1 MGVRSLRSLLLRL
14 QNLFRREELD
24 RELGDELA
32 SHLAMHIE
40 DNLRAGMSPE
50 EARRAALLKLGG
62 VEQTKENYRE
72 RGGLPFLETLVQDF
86 RFALRMFRKNPGVS
100 AIAIL
105 TLALGIGANTTI
117 FSWVRSV
124 LLNPLPGSGNPERV
138 AALETLA
145 PNGDWLPTSY
155 LDFRDL
161 RENCKLMESM
171 SVTKPMVLAVGDDG
185 SVERIWSEAVSG
197 NFFELLR
204 VKPQA
209 GRFFSSA
216 EVDHE
221 QNAHP
226 LVVVSHSYWINHFH
240 GDLGVIGATVRIN
253 HFPYTVIGVAPKT
266 FDGSMAGF
274 SFSMWV
280 PATMYGQLSST
291 GDQTLR
297 DRKWRTFRVLARLAP
312 GASIEQARAEV
323 QSRGKQMAR
332 LEADTNEGMSATL
345 LPLWRAHYGIQS
357 SLLGPLSSLMAAAG
371 VLLLIVCAN
380 VANLLLARAT
390 SRQKE
395 FSVRLALGAPRSRL
409 VRQLLTESLL
419 IAIAGA
425 LAGLGFAI
433 PLGHSLGSLLPH
445 SSLPTLA
452 QAPID
457 AGVMVFMIA
466 LTCVVA
472 LLAGIAPALHA
483 ARSNVQAT
491 LKEGGRTGA
500 SARSVRLL
508 GRFVTSEMALATVA
522 LIVAGLFVKSFRHAS
537 EIRPGFDPDHVAI
550 AQLSLGAASYDAE
563 QANSFCVR
571 LREKLEGDP
580 GVTAVSFADY
590 VPLNISAGSWEDL
603 QVQGYVASPSENMKI
618 YRTLVAPGYF
628 ELMKIPLLEG
638 RDFNARDDMNAPPVM
653 IVNQEFVRRFVP
665 SGTAIS
671 RRVQGWGKWF
681 TIVGVV
687 SDTKIYRLTESP
699 MPYFYVPMRQIYRP
713 EMGLVFFVRTSGPI
727 DGAIAT
733 LRREVQAV
741 DPSIPLLEATSLNDS
756 ISVSLFTQRI
766 SASLLSVLGSV
777 ALFLA
782 ALGLYGVMSYLV
794 AQRTNEIGLRM
805 ALGAQPCD
813 VSRVVLEQG
822 VRLAGI
828 GVIAG
833 AVMAFALT
841 RLLSSL
847 LVGVSAS
854 DPLTFACVAILLTT
868 VAIAA
873 CFIPAWRA
881 MHVDPM
887 VALRYE

>member
-1 MGVRSLRSLLLRL
+1 MRPLRAWLLRL
-14 QNLFRREELD
+14 GGLFQKHRRDSELA
-24 RELGDELA
+24 DELE

-40 DNLRAGMSPE
+40 DNLRAGMSAE

-62 VEQTKENYRE
+62 LEQTKENYRE
-72 RGGLPFLETLVQDF
+72 RGGLPFVETLLQDF
-86 RFALRMFRKNPGVS
+86 RFALRMFRKNPGVT
-100 AIAIL
+100 AIAVL

-124 LLNPLPGSGNPERV
+124 LLNPLPGSGDPERV
-138 AALETLA
+138 VALETLA

-161 RENCKLMESM
+161 RENCKLLESM
-171 SVTKPMVLAVGDDG
+171 SVTKPMVLAVGNDS
-185 SVERIWSEAVSG
+185 SVEHVWSEAVSG
-197 NFFELLR
+197 NFFELLQ

-209 GRFFSSA
+209 GRFFSTA

-226 LVVVSHSYWINHFH
+226 LVVIAHSFWINHFH
-240 GDLGVIGATVRIN
+240 GDTGVIGATVRIN
-253 HFPYTVIGVAPKT
+253 HFPYTVIGVAPNT
-266 FDGSMAGF
+266 FHGSMAGLVF
-274 SFSMWV
+274 LHV
-280 PATMYGQLSST
+280 G
-291 GDQTLR
+291 
-297 DRKWRTFRVLARLAP
+297 ARHNVWPIELHGRSDAPRSKVADISRACPPLP

-323 QSRGKQMAR
+323 QSQANQMALR
-332 LEADTNEGMSATL
+332 DADTNEGMSATL
-345 LPLWRAHYGIQS
+345 LPLWKAHYGIQD

-419 IAIAGA
+419 IAAAGSV
-425 LAGLGFAI
+425 AGLAFAI
-433 PLGHSLGSLLPH
+433 PLGGSLSDLLPH
-445 SSLPTLA
+445 TSLPTLT

-457 AGVMVFMIA
+457 AGVLFFMIA

-472 LLAGIAPALHA
+472 LLAGIAPAMHA
-483 ARSNVQAT
+483 AKSNVQAT
-491 LKEGGRTGA
+491 LKEGGRTGGS

-508 GRFVTSEMALATVA
+508 GWFVTSEMALATVA
-522 LIVAGLFVKSFRHAS
+522 LIVAGLFVKSFHHAS

-550 AQLSLGAASYDAE
+550 AQLSLGAANYDAE

-571 LREKLEGDP
+571 LREKLEGAP
-580 GVTAVSFADY
+580 GVAAVSYTDY
-590 VPLNISAGSWEDL
+590 VPLSIAAGSWEDL
-603 QVQGYVASPSENMKI
+603 QVQGYVAAPSENMKI
-618 YRTLVAPGYF
+618 YRTLAAPGYF
-628 ELMKIPLLEG
+628 GLMKIPLLEG
-638 RDFNARDDMNAPPVM
+638 RDFSARDDMKAPPVM
-653 IVNQEFVRRFVP
+653 IVNQEFVRRFIP
-665 SGTAIS
+665 SGTAIG

-681 TIVGVV
+681 TIVGVA
-687 SDTKIYRLTESP
+687 SDSKIYRLTEAP
-699 MPYFYVPMRQIYRP
+699 MPYFYVPIRQIYRP
-713 EMGLVFFVRTSGPI
+713 EMGLVFFVRTSGTM
-727 DGAIAT
+727 DGAIST

-741 DPSIPLLEATSLNDS
+741 DPTVPLLEATSLDDG
-756 ISVSLFTQRI
+756 ISLSLFTQRI
-766 SASLLSVLGSV
+766 SAGLLSVLGSV

-782 ALGLYGVMSYLV
+782 ALGLYGVMAYSV
-794 AQRTNEIGLRM
+794 TQRTNEIGLRM
-805 ALGAQPCD
+805 ALGAQRSDISC
-813 VSRVVLEQG
+813 VVLGQG
-822 VRLAGI
+822 ARLAGI

-833 AVMAFALT
+833 AAMAFAIT

-847 LVGVSAS
+847 LFGVSAS
-854 DPLTFACVAILLTT
+854 DPLTFVGVAVLLTM

-887 VALRYE
+887 VALRYQ

>member
-1 MGVRSLRSLLLRL
+1 MRPLRAWLLRL
-14 QNLFRREELD
+14 GGLFRKQRRDSELA
-24 RELGDELA
+24 DELE

-40 DNLRAGMSPE
+40 DNVRAGMSSE
-50 EARRAALLKLGG
+50 VARRAALLKLGG
-62 VEQTKENYRE
+62 LEQTKEGYRE
-72 RGGLPFLETLVQDF
+72 RTGLPFLETLVQDF
-86 RFALRMFRKNPGVS
+86 RFALRIFRKNPGVTT
-100 AIAIL
+100 IAVL

-124 LLNPLPGSGNPERV
+124 LLNPLPGSGDPGHV
-138 AALETLA
+138 VALETLA

-171 SVTKPMVLAVGDDG
+171 SVTKPMVLAVGDDS
-185 SVERIWSEAVSG
+185 SVERVWSEAVSG
-197 NFFELLR
+197 NFFELLH
-204 VKPQA
+204 VKPQG
-209 GRFFSSA
+209 GRFFSA
-216 EVDHE
+216 DEVDHQ

-226 LVVVSHSYWINHFH
+226 LVVIAYSYWINHFR
-240 GDLGVIGATVRIN
+240 GDPGVIGAIVRIN
-253 HFPYTVIGVAPKT
+253 HLPYTVIGVAPKK
-266 FDGSMAGF
+266 FPGSMAGL

-280 PATMYGQLSST
+280 PATMYGQLSGT
-291 GDQTLR
+291 GEQTLQ
-297 DRKWRTFRVLARLAP
+297 DRKWRTFRVLARLSP
-312 GASIEQARAEV
+312 GVSIEQARAEV
-323 QSRGKQMAR
+323 QSHANQMAHV
-332 LEADTNEGMSATL
+332 EANTNEGVSATL
-345 LPLWRAHYGIQS
+345 LPLWRAHYGIQN

-419 IAIAGA
+419 IAVAGA
-425 LAGLGFAI
+425 LAGLALAI
-433 PLGHSLGSLLPH
+433 PLGASLAGLLPH

-457 AGVMVFMIA
+457 AGVLFFMIA
-466 LTCVVA
+466 LTNVVA
-472 LLAGIAPALHA
+472 FLAGITPALQA
-483 ARSNVQAT
+483 AKSNVQGT

-508 GRFVTSEMALATVA
+508 GWFVGSEMALATVA
-522 LIVAGLFVKSFRHAS
+522 LIVAALFVKSFHHAS
-537 EIRPGFDPDHVAI
+537 EIHPGFDPDHVAI
-550 AQLSLGAASYDAE
+550 AQLNLGAANYDAE

-580 GVTAVSFADY
+580 AVTAVSYTDY
-590 VPLNISAGSWEDL
+590 VPLNIAAGSWEDL

-618 YRTLVAPGYF
+618 YRALAAPGYF
-628 ELMKIPLLEG
+628 ALMKIPLLEG

-653 IVNQEFVRRFVP
+653 IVNREFVRRFIP
-665 SGTAIS
+665 TGTAIG

-687 SDTKIYRLTESP
+687 SDSKIYRFTEAP
-699 MPYFYVPMRQIYRP
+699 MPYFYIPFRQIYRP
-713 EMGLVFFVRTSGPI
+713 EMGLVFFVRTSGPT
-727 DGAIAT
+727 DGAIAA
-733 LRREVQAV
+733 LRREAQAV
-741 DPSIPLLEATSLNDS
+741 DPSVPLLEATSLNDS
-756 ISVSLFTQRI
+756 ISLSLFTQRI
-766 SASLLSVLGSV
+766 SASLLSILASV

-782 ALGLYGVMSYLV
+782 ALGLYGVMGYSV

-805 ALGAQPCD
+805 ALGAQRSD
-813 VSRVVLEQG
+813 VSRVVLGQG

-833 AVMAFALT
+833 AGVAFALT

-854 DPLTFACVAILLTT
+854 DPLIFVGVAGLLTI
-868 VAIAA
+868 VAMVA

>member
-1 MGVRSLRSLLLRL
+1 MRPLRAWLLRL
-14 QNLFRREELD
+14 GGLFQKHRRDSELA
-24 RELGDELA
+24 DELE

-40 DNLRAGMSPE
+40 DNLRAGMSAE

-62 VEQTKENYRE
+62 LEQTKENYRE
-72 RGGLPFLETLVQDF
+72 RGGLPFLETLFQDL
-86 RFALRMFRKNPGVS
+86 RFALRMFRKNPGVT
-100 AIAIL
+100 AIAVL

-124 LLNPLPGSGNPERV
+124 LLNPLPGSGDPERV
-138 AALETLA
+138 VALETLA

-161 RENCKLMESM
+161 RENCKLVESM
-171 SVTKPMVLAVGDDG
+171 SVTKPMVLAVGNG
-185 SVERIWSEAVSG
+185 SSVEHVWSEAVSG
-197 NFFELLR
+197 NFFELLQ

-209 GRFFSSA
+209 GRFFSTA

-226 LVVVSHSYWINHFH
+226 LVVIAHSFWINHFH
-240 GDLGVIGATVRIN
+240 GDTGVIGATVRIN
-253 HFPYTVIGVAPKT
+253 QFPYTVIGVAPNT
-266 FDGSMAGF
+266 FHGSMAGL

-297 DRKWRTFRVLARLAP
+297 DRKWRTFRVLARLSP
-312 GASIEQARAEV
+312 GAFIEQAGAEV
-323 QSRGKQMAR
+323 QSQANQMAR
-332 LEADTNEGMSATL
+332 RDADTNEGMSETL
-345 LPLWRAHYGIQS
+345 LPLWKAHYGIQN

-419 IAIAGA
+419 IAAAGSVAA
-425 LAGLGFAI
+425 LAFAI
-433 PLGHSLGSLLPH
+433 PLGGSLSDLLPH
-445 SSLPTLA
+445 SSLPTLT

-457 AGVMVFMIA
+457 AGVLVFMIA

-472 LLAGIAPALHA
+472 LLAGIAPAMHA
-483 ARSNVQAT
+483 AKSNVQAT
-491 LKEGGRTGA
+491 LKEGGRTGGS

-508 GRFVTSEMALATVA
+508 GWFVTSEMALATVA
-522 LIVAGLFVKSFRHAS
+522 LIVAGLFVKSFHHAS
-537 EIRPGFDPDHVAI
+537 EIRPGFDPGHVAI
-550 AQLSLGAASYDAE
+550 AQLSLGAANYDAE

-571 LREKLEGDP
+571 LREKLEGAP
-580 GVTAVSFADY
+580 GVAAVSYTDY
-590 VPLNISAGSWEDL
+590 VPLSIAAGSWEDL

-618 YRTLVAPGYF
+618 YRTLAAPGYF
-628 ELMKIPLLEG
+628 GLMKIPLLEG
-638 RDFNARDDMNAPPVM
+638 RDFDARDDMKAPPVM
-653 IVNQEFVRRFVP
+653 IVNQEFVRRFIP
-665 SGTAIS
+665 SGTAIGS
-671 RRVQGWGKWF
+671 RVQGWGKWF
-681 TIVGVV
+681 TIVGVA
-687 SDTKIYRLTESP
+687 SDSKIYRLTEAP
-699 MPYFYVPMRQIYRP
+699 MPYFYVPIRQIYRP
-713 EMGLVFFVRTSGPI
+713 EMGLVFFVRTSGTM
-727 DGAIAT
+727 DGAIST
-733 LRREVQAV
+733 LRQEVQAV
-741 DPSIPLLEATSLNDS
+741 DPTVPLLEAASLNDG
-756 ISVSLFTQRI
+756 ISLSLFTQRI

-782 ALGLYGVMSYLV
+782 TLGLYGVMAYSV

-805 ALGAQPCD
+805 ALGAQRSD
-813 VSRVVLEQG
+813 ISRVVLGQG
-822 VRLAGI
+822 ARLAGI

-833 AVMAFALT
+833 AAMAFAIT

-847 LVGVSAS
+847 LFGVSAS
-854 DPLTFACVAILLTT
+854 DPLTFVGVAVLLAM
-868 VAIAA
+868 VSIAA